1 MHQLQS
7 LLLTVLIMS
16 VTNALGQTSPYLSVS
31 TSSLIYNESGG
42 IQTLN
47 IVSNTEWTVKCD
59 ADWLVVSPSTS
70 TDDGTVTVNTTHNT
84 GSERFAT
91 ITITGHGM
99 TEIVTVRQLG
109 YAPPPIPSNL
119 RFSPSGGTQHFTI
132 QATFDW
138 TISVEGSNGW
148 LAVTPF
154 SKEVSGNEVSEVTVN
169 VSTNT
174 GYSRKATITILHNE
188 FIKQIIDIF
197 QNGNIE
203 SGISNQVI
211 IEQENDD
218 NNVFNLSGRKVCS
231 LKSMGELPHG
241 VYVVNG
247 KKIIK

>member
-1 MHQLQS
+1 MVMMHQLRS

-70 TDDGTVTVNTTHNT
+70 TDDGTVTVNAPQNT

-91 ITITGHGM
+91 IAITGHGM
-99 TEIVTVRQLG
+99 TEIVTVRQMG

-119 RFSPSGGTQHFTI
+119 RFSSSGGTLRFTI
-132 QATFDW
+132 QANFAW
-138 TISVEGSNGW
+138 TISVEGDNDW

-154 SKEVSGNEVSEVTVN
+154 SKDVSGNEVSEVTVN

-218 NNVFNLSGRKVCS
+218 NNV
-231 LKSMGELPHG
+231 LKNRLL
-241 VYVVNG
+241 
-247 KKIIK
+247 